1 MLAPPARLR
10 SPRLALALILAAAVG
25 AYLPALTAPLYL
37 DDYFYLLA
45 ARELS
50 FAGYARAA
58 FTPWGNEPLLPF
70 TRDFWRPLAFLSF
83 ELLQPLFGG
92 RPLPYHLLLLGVHL
106 AAVLLTW
113 ALAARLDP
121 RPAVRILAAA
131 VVALHPAS
139 VEAVAWVSSINS
151 AALPLALGAW
161 LLFLRATEPDRPH
174 YRKVAA
180 SSLVFTLAAMTRE
193 GAWVIVPALAGWHL
207 AIARRGALRSPATW
221 LPLAP
226 FAALAVLYVLIR
238 SRGFTEPV
246 SNRAVFDYGDHVWTN
261 LSYYLGRAVVPF
273 REPTA
278 GWRLELQQRSELVLP
293 LGIVLLL
300 IARRPRPALLLAAF
314 ILSLFSVAPNLLGVG
329 PRYLYFSVPLLAL
342 GGAIALADL
351 AEAAPRLRRA
361 VAAAAPAVIV
371 LGVVGAALVVNSRVA
386 HWRESGPDLQ
396 QAWVEELQAAYPDL
410 PEGATLYC
418 AGNIPPLLTIFDGI
432 NLGPAVRWY
441 YPQAAGAVYLPP
453 GAEPPVLGP
462 ADRVFIAP

>member
-10 SPRLALALILAAAVG
+10 SPRLALALILAATVG

-50 FAGYARAA
+50 FADYARAA

-92 RPLPYHLLLLGVHL
+92 RPLPYHLLLLGAHL
-106 AAVLLTW
+106 ATVVLTW
-113 ALAARLDP
+113 ALADWLDR
-121 RPAVRILAAA
+121 RPGTRILAAA

-139 VEAVAWVSSINS
+139 TEAVAWISSVNS
-151 AALPLALGAW
+151 AALPLALAAW
-161 LLFLRATEPDRPH
+161 LLFLRATEAPRP
-174 YRKVAA
+174 RCRLVAA
-180 SSLVFTLAAMTRE
+180 SAFVFALAAMTRE
-193 GAWVIVPALAGWHL
+193 GAWVIIPALVGWHIL
-207 AIARRGALRSPATW
+207 VTRRGALAARETW
-221 LPLAP
+221 LPLVP
-226 FAALAVLYVLIR
+226 FAVLAALYVLVR
-238 SRGFTEPV
+238 TRGFTEPL
-246 SNRAVFDYGDHVWTN
+246 SNRAIFDYGDHVWAN
-261 LSYYLGRAVVPF
+261 LPYYLGRAVVPF

-278 GWRLELQQRSELVLP
+278 GWRLTLQEWSAPLVP
-293 LGIVLLL
+293 AAIVALVAL
-300 IARRPRPALLLAAF
+300 RRPRPALLLAAF
-314 ILSLFSVAPNLLGVG
+314 VLSLFSVAPNLLGVG
-329 PRYLYFSVPLLAL
+329 PRYLYFSIPLLAL

-351 AEAAPRLRRA
+351 AEGRPWLRRA
-361 VAAAAPAVIV
+361 SSAAAPAVVV
-371 LGVVGAALVVNSRVA
+371 LGVVGAALVVDSRVA

-396 QAWVEELQAAYPDL
+396 QAWVEALQAVYPDL

-418 AGNIPPLLTIFDGI
+418 AGNVPPLLTIFDGI

-441 YPQAAGAVYLPP
+441 YPAAAGAVYLPP